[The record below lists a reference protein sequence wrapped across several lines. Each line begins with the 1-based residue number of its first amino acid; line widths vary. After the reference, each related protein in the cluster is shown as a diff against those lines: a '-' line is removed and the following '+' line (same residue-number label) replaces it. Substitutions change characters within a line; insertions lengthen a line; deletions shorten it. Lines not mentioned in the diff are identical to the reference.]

1 MVPIQLEV
9 ADGGRGFDLPGPRRL
24 ALALDQGAVRRSRA
38 RRRRAAD
45 QDPWPVVR
53 IFAGDESGRYYLSVS
68 PIDEPGF
75 GGRCFGLG
83 WYGEA
88 EYVGWW
94 MYEFEGNLSP
104 LDVGEFAMTLTP
116 EGGSPIRGSI
126 VVRGAD

>member
-1 MVPIQLEV
+1 LKSLMAAVVVICLGL
-9 ADGGRGFDLPGPRRL
+9 GGWHLLWTKGQCVEPGP
-24 ALALDQGAVRRSRA
+24 AVVGQPIKIHGRF
-38 RRRRAAD
+38 
-45 QDPWPVVR
+45 VR

-104 LDVGEFAMTLTP
+104 LDVGEFTMTLTP

-126 VVRGAD
+126 VVRGAE